1 MTEWKLRT
9 VRIIENTEEG
19 EFRIIDK
26 NSLFKLLFQ
35 GDRQGLNRESRY

>member
-26 NSLFKLLFQ
+26 NSLFKLLFS
-35 GDRQGLNRESRY
+35 G